1 VILKE
6 NISNNRTPNR
16 EKPLIQVDYHKEKCV
31 HFVSYLD
38 CQCLFLSTFK
48 YTLSIYFMKFSPPP
62 FFMALE
68 VFKENSKKMNM
79 ISRKDD
85 QNLRK
90 TFFQKIYR

>member
-1 VILKE
+1 
-6 NISNNRTPNR
+6 
-16 EKPLIQVDYHKEKCV
+16 
-31 HFVSYLD
+31 
-38 CQCLFLSTFK
+38 
-48 YTLSIYFMKFSPPP
+48 MKFSPPP